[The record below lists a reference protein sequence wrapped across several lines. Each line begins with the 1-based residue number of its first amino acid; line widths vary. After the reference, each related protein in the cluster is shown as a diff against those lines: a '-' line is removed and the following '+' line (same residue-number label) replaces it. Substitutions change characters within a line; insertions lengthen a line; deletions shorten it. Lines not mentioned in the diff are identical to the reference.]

1 MPSPL
6 AAALFDIDGTL
17 VDTSELIRR
26 AVTQTL
32 EEEGITP
39 TEEEMKLGWTMRAVD
54 RMQVWVRERAH
65 AEELA
70 ARYQQRY
77 LEWHDALAREYAG
90 MTDTLREL
98 TTRGIALGVVTSK
111 FRRPA
116 LRTLQAFGYDR
127 TFPIIITEEDV
138 AVPKPDP
145 EALLLAAHRLGAA
158 PAETVMVGDGAV
170 DLRAGT
176 AAGMRTVGALWG
188 TIDPEGLRA
197 VRPTWLLERPGE
209 LLALPWVSPA
219 ARGERGS

>member
-17 VDTSELIRR
+17 VDTSALIRR

-39 TEEEMKLGWTMRAVD
+39 SEEEMKLGWTMRAVD
-54 RMQVWVRERAH
+54 RMQVWVRERAR

-77 LEWHDALAREYAG
+77 LERHDALAREFAG

-98 TTRGIALGVVTSK
+98 SARGVALAVVTSK

-116 LRTLQAFGYDR
+116 LRTLEAFGYDR
-127 TFPIIITEEDV
+127 TFPVIVTEEDV

-145 EALLLAAHRLGAA
+145 EALLLAAHRLKVT

-170 DLRAGT
+170 DMRAGT

-209 LLALPWVSPA
+209 LLTLPWIPPG
-219 ARGERGS
+219 ARGRRGA